1 MSKWYASLAWKIEI
15 DPRAR
20 NELARLDV
28 GIQKRITRFLA
39 ERLAQLDDPRSIGQA
54 LHGPVLGRFWKY
66 RVYRVICDIQQ
77 QKLTVL
83 ALRIGHGARS
93 TANRGN
99 RSRQA

>member
-20 NELARLDV
+20 NELARLDR

-39 ERLAQLDDPRSIGQA
+39 ERLGQLDDPRSIGA
-54 LHGPVLGRFWKY
+54 PLHGPVVGRFWKY
-66 RVYRVICDIQQ
+66 RVGDYRVICDIQQ

-83 ALRIGHGARS
+83 ALRIGHRS
-93 TANRGN
+93 EVYR
-99 RSRQA
+99 